1 MYIASSS
8 KWIISALSGAAAIVA
23 LPVLAAG
30 FGEPR
35 PIQFETPSVR
45 QVLHNAERD
54 RQSLNAAKKAAKKNG
69 GCCAGGGGLGVGS
82 SAQGAEATVNYTEI
96 TQNIDIN
103 VSGEDNQVVT
113 QGGSQVSDQNAEGI
127 LQDNT
132 NAIGSLSDKT
142 LNEYLND

>member
-35 PIQFETPSVR
+35 PIKFETPSER
-45 QVLHNAERD
+45 QVLHYAERD
-54 RQSLNAAKKAAKKNG
+54 RQSLNAAKKKG
-69 GCCAGGGGLGVGS
+69 GCCAGGGGLGEANAIG

-103 VSGEDNQVVT
+103 VSGEGHHVVT

-132 NAIGSLSDKT
+132 NTIGSASERT
-142 LNEYLND
+142 ENRYLND